1 MTSEKQTFPQ
11 AAQSLTEVL
20 TSVSTNDK
28 EVSAA
33 INLFLDNLPGATT
46 REVATA
52 MQSLAG
58 VFETA
63 KEVNAINAI
72 MLCGYLVEKGYGG
85 KYFIGELERLTIK
98 NLDIAEPLLKAS
110 VNVMETTD
118 DEEEDPYEAV
128 DKLREEVVVEH
139 PEQIAA
145 DDWLE
150 KIYPCLVSTYSS
162 DLQLFNTGKSLLHD
176 RVKPYSQV
184 STACS
189 WLSTLFSVLFNEPV
203 LVVELAQQKAFTG
216 SISGIADNFQ
226 LQLLLMGIPELG
238 DTIDAELTA
247 VVNGTGPQDGE
258 ASVAGK
264 WDMCNWPILSAAH
277 KEKGESDS
285 DHWIWSEGSPEDIE
299 PLEGRRVI
307 LLKEPSYQ
315 RGLYVQRSFSTLPAS
330 INIEKWLSE
339 EELNQWLEKMK

>member
-1 MTSEKQTFPQ
+1 MTSQKRTFSQ

-20 TSVSTNDK
+20 ASATTNSNDVK
-28 EVSAA
+28 VA
-33 INLFLDNLPGATT
+33 INLFFDRLPEANPE
-46 REVATA
+46 EVSAA

-58 VFETA
+58 IFETA
-63 KEVNAINAI
+63 KKANAIHAI
-72 MLCGYLVEKGYGG
+72 MLCGYLVEKGYEG
-85 KYFIGELERLTIK
+85 KYFIGELERLAIK
-98 NLDIAEPLLKAS
+98 KLDIAEPLLKAS
-110 VNVMETTD
+110 VSVMETTD
-118 DEEEDPYEAV
+118 DEDEDPYEAV
-128 DKLREEVVVEH
+128 DKMREAAATEH
-139 PEQIAA
+139 PEQIEA

-162 DLQLFNTGKSLLHD
+162 DQGLFNKGKNLLYE
-176 RVKPYSQV
+176 RVQPYIQV
-184 STACS
+184 SNACS

-203 LVVELAQQKAFTG
+203 FVVELSQKKAFTG
-216 SISGIADNFQ
+216 TISGIADNFQ
-226 LQLLLMGIPELG
+226 LQLLLMSIPQLG

-264 WDMCNWPILSAAH
+264 WDMCNWPILSASH
-277 KEKGESDS
+277 QETGNSDS

-299 PLEGRRVI
+299 LLEGRRVI

-339 EELNQWLEKMK
+339 EELNQWLEKMR